1 MKRILWFLILA
12 LVVISCES
20 EPEFFTISGE
30 ITNANGEKLYLI
42 ELQTNTVVFLDSII
56 LNDEGVFSF
65 KGQTNI
71 PKFYALRTSPDNYI
85 TLIVSPFEQIV
96 VKTDGENIANNPIIE
111 GSPESHK
118 IMVLRSKLDESVKKL
133 DSLGL
138 YYRSLIGTREI
149 NKVRDS
155 LNVLSREIISEHTN
169 FTKEFVKNN
178 SNSLA
183 SLMALYQQIAP
194 RLYVLNPTDN
204 LEYFTLVDSSLMLK
218 HPESE
223 AVQALHTQMEEIK
236 RQIKTENELDNIVD
250 IGLTAPD
257 IILPDQKGDTI
268 ALSSLRGKYVLLD
281 FWASWRRPCRIE
293 NSNLVNNY
301 KKYNEK
307 GFEIYQVS
315 LDKKKE
321 SWISAIES
329 DRLTWVHVS
338 DLQYW
343 NSAAAKL
350 YQVQAIPANFLLD
363 KNGKIIAKNLR
374 GDALEAKL
382 SEIFD

>member
-30 ITNANGEKLYLI
+30 ITNANGEKLYLV

-65 KGQTNI
+65 KGQTDI

-194 RLYVLNPTDN
+194 RLYVLNPTDD

-223 AVQALHTQMEEIK
+223 AVKALHTQMEEIK
-236 RQIKTENELDNIVD
+236 RQMKAENELNNIVG
-250 IGLTAPD
+250 IGITAPD
-257 IILPDQKGDTI
+257 IILRNPKDDTI
-268 ALSSLRGKYVLLD
+268 ALSSLKGKYVLLD
-281 FWASWRRPCRIE
+281 FWASWCRPCRVE

>member
-12 LVVISCES
+12 LIVNSCES
-20 EPEFFTISGE
+20 EPEFFTVSGE
-30 ITNANGEKLYLI
+30 VKNANGEKLYLI
-42 ELQTNTVVFLDSII
+42 ELQTNNIVFLDSII
-56 LNDEGVFSF
+56 LNAEGIFSF
-65 KGQTNI
+65 KGQTDI
-71 PKFYALRTSPDNYI
+71 PKFYALRTSPNNYI

-155 LNVLSREIISEHTN
+155 LNLLSREIISEHTE
-169 FTKEFVKNN
+169 FTKNFIRNN
-178 SNSLA
+178 LNSLA

-194 RLYVLNPTDN
+194 RRYVLNPNED
-204 LEYFTLVDSSLMLK
+204 LEYFTLVDSSLILK

-223 AVQALHTQMEEIK
+223 AVKALHAQMEEIK
-236 RQIKTENELDNIVD
+236 RQMKAENELDNIVG
-250 IGLTAPD
+250 IGVTAPN
-257 IILPDQKGDTI
+257 IILPDPKGDTI

-293 NSNLVNNY
+293 NSNLVRNY

-307 GFEIYQVS
+307 GFEIFQVS

-329 DRLTWVHVS
+329 DQLTWIHVS

-374 GDALEAKL
+374 GDVLEAKL

>member
-12 LVVISCES
+12 LIVISCES
-20 EPEFFTISGE
+20 ETEFFTISGKV
-30 ITNANGEKLYLI
+30 TNANGEKLYLI

-56 LNDEGVFSF
+56 LNDKGVFSF
-65 KGQTNI
+65 KGQTDI
-71 PKFYALRTSPDNYI
+71 PKFYALRITPNNYL
-85 TLIVSPFEQIV
+85 TLIVNPFEQIV

-138 YYRSLIGTREI
+138 YYRSLIGTKEI

-155 LNVLSREIISEHTN
+155 LKLLSREIISEHTE

-178 SNSLA
+178 LNSLA

-194 RLYVLNPTDN
+194 GRSVLNHNDD
-204 LEYFTLVDSSLMLK
+204 LEYFELVDSSLMLK

-223 AVQALHTQMEEIK
+223 AVKALHAEMEEKK
-236 RQIKTENELDNIVD
+236 RQMKAENEFNNIVG
-250 IGLTAPD
+250 IGVTAPD
-257 IILPDQKGDTI
+257 IILRNPKGDTI
-268 ALSSLRGKYVLLD
+268 ALSSLKGKYVLLD

-293 NSNLVNNY
+293 NLNLVNNY

-329 DRLTWVHVS
+329 DQLTWIHVS

>member
-30 ITNANGEKLYLI
+30 ITNANGEKLYLV

-65 KGQTNI
+65 KGQTDI

-194 RLYVLNPTDN
+194 RLYVLNPTDD

-223 AVQALHTQMEEIK
+223 AVKALHTQMEEIK
-236 RQIKTENELDNIVD
+236 RQMKAENELNNIVG
-250 IGLTAPD
+250 IGITAPD
-257 IILPDQKGDTI
+257 IILRNPKDDTI
-268 ALSSLRGKYVLLD
+268 ALSSLKGKYVLLD
-281 FWASWRRPCRIE
+281 FWASWCRPCRVE

-329 DRLTWVHVS
+329 DQLTWVHVS